1 MAAYQTIELARFAP
15 SPGDGR
21 RLELE
26 LEPGSF
32 ELGGHRY
39 DAEPAEIPARLEVS
53 RTASGYA
60 LHLSFDAHLEG
71 PCMRCLGDARAAV
84 AVDAREVDQPGTDDE
99 ELRSPYV
106 TEGELD
112 LAAWAHD
119 ALLLA
124 LPPAAALPAR
134 MRRALPGMRRI
145 AQRRRSRR
153 PRSPARAGSALGEA
167 ARAPIATIPRPDGR
181 PEEANLLAA
190 PRQAPRD
197 PYRGEAAPERVSAL
211 SQPASAPSR
220 LPRLRHL
227 RGARGDRARARRSRL
242 GELMRAARATGSR

>member
-60 LHLSFDAHLEG
+60 LHLSFDAHLDG

-84 AVDAREVDQPGTDDE
+84 AADAREVDQPGTDDE

-124 LPPAAALPAR
+124 LPQQL
-134 MRRALPGMRRI
+134 LC
-145 AQRRRSRR
+145 
-153 PRSPARAGSALGEA
+153 
-167 ARAPIATIPRPDGR
+167 R
-181 PEEANLLAA
+181 PECAGLCPVCGESLNDAA
-190 PRQAPRD
+190 PGAHDHPREPD
-197 PYRGEAAPERVSAL
+197 PRWAK
-211 SQPASAPSR
+211 
-220 LPRLRHL
+220 LR
-227 RGARGDRARARRSRL
+227 
-242 GELMRAARATGSR
+242 ELQ

>member
-60 LHLSFDAHLEG
+60 LHLSFDAHLDG
-71 PCMRCLGDARAAV
+71 PCMRCLGGARAAV

-124 LPPAAALPAR
+124 LPQQLLCRPECAGLCPVCGESLNDAAPGAHDHPREPDPRWAKLRELRNSYHSASRWPSRRSEPPRSAATSAAR
-134 MRRALPGMRRI
+134 PI
-145 AQRRRSRR
+145 PRRSR
-153 PRSPARAGSALGEA
+153 A
-167 ARAPIATIPRPDGR
+167 
-181 PEEANLLAA
+181 
-190 PRQAPRD
+190 
-197 PYRGEAAPERVSAL
+197 
-211 SQPASAPSR
+211 
-220 LPRLRHL
+220 
-227 RGARGDRARARRSRL
+227 
-242 GELMRAARATGSR
+242 